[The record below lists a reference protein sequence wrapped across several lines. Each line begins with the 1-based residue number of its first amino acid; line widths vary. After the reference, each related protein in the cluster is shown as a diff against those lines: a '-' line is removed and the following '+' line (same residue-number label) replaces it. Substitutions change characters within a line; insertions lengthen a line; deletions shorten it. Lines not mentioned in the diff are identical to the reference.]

1 MHTGPLHARL
11 AKIRLHPIKSLDP
24 VEVSAARIGPNGGLE
39 LDRVWALYSAGGQSA
54 ASRSHSTST
63 ASRSRD
69 NWING
74 KRTPLIH
81 HIRAEFA
88 PDLTAVTLSSHVP
101 DRPLAPVTIA
111 FPGDTAA
118 AAAWF
123 SACFAEPVFVRYAPE
138 GFPDD
143 DLAPG
148 PTIVSTASLEAVCQW
163 FPGLTLESARQ
174 RFRATLEVTGVP
186 AFWED
191 QLFGP
196 DKLAIVRFRIGV
208 DRSAVTNDDVRFA
221 VTNED
226 VRSAV
231 TNEGVLFEGSN
242 PCARCVVPSRDP
254 RTGAAIE
261 GFQKRFAELRQA
273 QLPAWS
279 PASRFDHFYRFAV
292 NTRVPPSE
300 VGKLLRAGDPL
311 QLL

>member
-1 MHTGPLHARL
+1 MHTGPLHAHL

-24 VEVSAARIGPNGGLE
+24 VELSAARIGPNGGLE
-39 LDRVWALYSAGGQSA
+39 LDRAWALYSADGQ
-54 ASRSHSTST
+54 ST
-63 ASRSRD
+63 ASRSRN
-69 NWING
+69 NWLNG

-88 PDLTAVTLSSHVP
+88 PDRTAVTLSSHAP

-111 FPGDTAA
+111 FPGDTVA

-123 SACFAEPVFVRYAPE
+123 SAYFAEPVVVRYAPE

-148 PTIVSTASLEAVCQW
+148 PTIVSTDSLEAVCQW

-196 DKLAIVRFRIGV
+196 DKLTIVRFRIGV
-208 DRSAVTNDDVRFA
+208 DRFA
-221 VTNED
+221 VTNEKVRSAATNED
-226 VRSAV
+226 VRPAV
-231 TNEGVLFEGSN
+231 TNESVLFEGSN
-242 PCARCVVPSRDP
+242 PCARCAVPPRDP

-279 PASRFDHFYRFAV
+279 PASRFDHFYRLAV
-292 NTRVPPSE
+292 NTRVPASE
-300 VGKLLRAGDPL
+300 AGKLLRTGDPL